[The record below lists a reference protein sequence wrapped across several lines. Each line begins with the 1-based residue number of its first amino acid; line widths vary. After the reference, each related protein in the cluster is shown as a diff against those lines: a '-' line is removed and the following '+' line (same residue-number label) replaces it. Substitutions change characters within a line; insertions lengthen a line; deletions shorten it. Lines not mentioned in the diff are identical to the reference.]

1 MTAKQITIGRLC
13 VLTHPDR
20 DTMGAAAANQAAQA
34 IHEAI
39 TEKKTARI
47 IVASAPSQIEFF
59 ACLTAAPGIDW
70 SKVTIFQADEYT
82 GIPENHPASFRSFH
96 REHLLAKITPAAF
109 HGIQGESQDP
119 EAECN
124 RYAALLAE
132 SPIDLLCL
140 GIGENGHIAF
150 NDPLVA
156 DFHDP
161 RPVKVVELDE
171 VSRQQQVNDGC
182 FPDLDSVPKKAITLT
197 CPTLISA
204 RRLVCIVPDP
214 RKAAAVSNTLRAA
227 AVSSFVPATILRLH
241 PRGTLHLDSQSAKFL
256 MDLR

>member
-140 GIGENGHIAF
+140 GILHSTILSSPISMTPA
-150 NDPLVA
+150 L
-156 DFHDP
+156 
-161 RPVKVVELDE
+161 
-171 VSRQQQVNDGC
+171 SRLWN
-182 FPDLDSVPKKAITLT
+182 STK
-197 CPTLISA
+197 S
-204 RRLVCIVPDP
+204 R
-214 RKAAAVSNTLRAA
+214 VSNRSTTD
-227 AVSSFVPATILRLH
+227 VFQTSIP
-241 PRGTLHLDSQSAKFL
+241 SQKRPSL
-256 MDLR
+256 